1 MYVQTH
7 QIVYIK
13 YVQLFYVNYISKKK
27 TTTKNNNYDAMCVRM
42 WETVREDFVQKALF
56 QDKYDATWAGGEK

>member
-1 MYVQTH
+1 
-7 QIVYIK
+7 
-13 YVQLFYVNYISKKK
+13 
-27 TTTKNNNYDAMCVRM
+27 MCVRM